1 MTAASAPTKSR
12 DRRAKPGGGARK
24 LVLDAATDEIRARG
38 YEASS
43 VEDICR
49 VAGVSKGAFFHH
61 FADKEALAVAAAD
74 HWRERAATIF
84 ADAAYNALADPAAR
98 VLGYVDLRIALLVG
112 RPADVSCFLG
122 TMVQEVFDSHPAIR
136 AAVARAILASADA
149 MEPDIAAALRAARV
163 RRPSASSVSL
173 HIQAAIQGALIMA
186 KAMDD
191 LEVAA
196 DSLRHLRR
204 YLETLFGKSA
214 KAGQNGGAPWQKSP
228 APTRVAPTGVA
239 PAPAART
246 KPRARPTARPSPSS
260 GAARAKR

>member
-1 MTAASAPTKSR
+1 MIAASASAKPR

-24 LVLDAATDEIRARG
+24 LVLDAATDEIRTRG

-74 HWRERAATIF
+74 HWRDRAATIF
-84 ADAAYNALADPAAR
+84 ADAGYNALADPAAR
-98 VLGYVDLRIALLVG
+98 ILGYVDLRIALLVG
-112 RPADVSCFLG
+112 RPSDVSCFLG

-163 RRPSASSVSL
+163 RRTTAASVSM

-191 LEVAA
+191 LEAAA
-196 DSLRHLRR
+196 DSLRHLRS

-214 KAGQNGGAPWQKSP
+214 KVGRKGGPRWKKSRAP
-228 APTRVAPTGVA
+228 V
-239 PAPAART
+239 PAART
-246 KPRARPTARPSPSS
+246 RPRSRPTARPSRSID
-260 GAARAKR
+260 AARARR